1 MKRTETFHL
10 VSLIKNLHNSQSQNM
25 FQTKVNISISLKNM
39 GGGGHNEPD
48 EPENLQPFTPSA
60 APPALSNSQFAVL
73 PLTSRDG

>member
-39 GGGGHNEPD
+39 GGGGGTT
-48 EPENLQPFTPSA
+48 NLMNPKTFNLSPRPQRRPHFPILNLPFSH
-60 APPALSNSQFAVL
+60 
-73 PLTSRDG
+73 